1 MVWLRKKDYE
11 TFANFTGIG
20 ETTLRIDVLG
30 ANIPRVDESI
40 KQQLL
45 DAGLIYIGE
54 DNELNVREQKNI
66 PTPTTKSE

>member
-1 MVWLRKKDYE
+1 MVRLRQKDYA
-11 TFANFTGIG
+11 TFRNTTRIG

-40 KQQLL
+40 KQHLL

-54 DNELNVREQKNI
+54 DNELHVREQKNI